1 MTIDNHAR
9 AMIVLDQLK
18 AALPLPARLTPELQ
32 ASLSGANRAKLVPA
46 GCTIIGLHYMG
57 DEGSV
62 TCKLDLGPAIN
73 KEAYVSITHLRFDA
87 RLPLARVIA
96 AYQKHQVKR
105 LRRQPP

>member
-32 ASLSGANRAKLVPA
+32 ASLSGANRAKPVPA

-62 TCKLDLGPAIN
+62 TCKLDLGPAIT
-73 KEAYVSITHLRFDA
+73 KRPTYRSHTCASMRGCRWPVSS
-87 RLPLARVIA
+87 
-96 AYQKHQVKR
+96 
-105 LRRQPP
+105 PPIRSTR